1 MYSKNPLVTATDK
14 MIKEGINDTETK
26 PNVVKKAITPP
37 IAKNKIDTV
46 NETDKP
52 QASKSKKDK
61 SISNESDKG
70 RSLDKSRS
78 LDKPSSTQIT
88 ETEDKLKTLDKPRS
102 ISSAIF
108 LIKSKKMKNPEK

>member
-1 MYSKNPLVTATDK
+1 MNSKNPLVTATDK
-14 MIKEGINDTETK
+14 MVKEGINDTETK

-61 SISNESDKG
+61 STSNESDKG
-70 RSLDKSRS
+70 SSLDKSRS

-88 ETEDKLKTLDKPRS
+88 ETEDKLRTINKPRS
-102 ISSAIF
+102 IHQLF
-108 LIKSKKMKNPEK
+108 F